1 MSRGWPLGFAKD
13 ITERARSYGRDADP
27 EGLEASRGLQPDG
40 LYYLTKTQVD
50 NILSMNLRRLTGLER
65 EKIIADYSAMMER
78 IFDLIDILRK
88 PERVTAIIREELL
101 AIREAYGDERRS
113 TVDLEGDP
121 NFNKRDLIPR
131 RDMVVSI
138 TRGGYV
144 KSQELSDYNAQKRGG
159 SGRNVQATVADDAI
173 EKLFIAN
180 THDIILCFSTL
191 GQVYGI
197 DVFDLPEG
205 KASSRG
211 RPIVNLLP
219 LDEGEKIS
227 FILPIQGFDDEKF
240 VLFATNMGTVK
251 RSRLSEFA
259 GAVRLQQGVR
269 AMSFDEGEH
278 LIGVSLTSGEDDVFL
293 FNTDGF
299 CVRFK
304 ETDVRVM
311 GRAAHGVRGIRL
323 AEGQSVIALATCAD
337 SDKFVLTATSK
348 GFGKLTAISDFPIN
362 RRGSKGRIAI
372 RTSEENGSLVAALIV
387 TPEDDIM
394 LLSTGGK
401 VVRTRAGEIPV
412 RGRRTKGVILIRMG
426 KDTLATIERID
437 RTGEEDEDEVTHLD
451 IENVPEDDASEEEE
465 SEDLEMDDAEDSGDA
480 GEDEKSDAGDEAGK
494 SKP

>member
-1 MSRGWPLGFAKD
+1 M
-13 ITERARSYGRDADP
+13 
-27 EGLEASRGLQPDG
+27 
-40 LYYLTKTQVD
+40 
-50 NILSMNLRRLTGLER
+50 
-65 EKIIADYSAMMER
+65 
-78 IFDLIDILRK
+78 
-88 PERVTAIIREELL
+88 
-101 AIREAYGDERRS
+101 
-113 TVDLEGDP
+113 
-121 NFNKRDLIPR
+121 
-131 RDMVVSI
+131 
-138 TRGGYV
+138 
-144 KSQELSDYNAQKRGG
+144 
-159 SGRNVQATVADDAI
+159 
-173 EKLFIAN
+173 
-180 THDIILCFSTL
+180 
-191 GQVYGI
+191 
-197 DVFDLPEG
+197 
-205 KASSRG
+205 
-211 RPIVNLLP
+211 NLLP

-299 CVRFK
+299 CARFK

-426 KDTLATIERID
+426 EDTLATIERID

-465 SEDLEMDDAEDSGDA
+465 SEDLEADDAEDSGDA
-480 GEDEKSDAGDEAGK
+480 EEDEKSDAGDEAGK
-494 SKP
+494 LKP